1 MQHDTTFSVRY
12 LTDDPVPIR
21 DIIESLN
28 GIETV
33 LSEVGR
39 LLPQLVTGLSV
50 ERVEVRVRE
59 IAQES
64 PLRELFLVSL
74 FLGFQKE
81 LETEVIGLIE
91 HATGYDIPAN
101 LDTIVTVLAL
111 IIVFYGAGAI
121 RDLVLGNS
129 GDGPA
134 RRQLAGLISELSGD
148 TGKSEDAIRATL
160 EKRYGEPAMKKR
172 VANAASRFF
181 TPSKRKDSSP
191 VEVNGRSIDHDTVAD
206 IPAQYL
212 IEHESE
218 INPSR
223 NFENVTLELHAQ
235 DRDHAGQGWAAVP
248 LGLAD
253 KRIRLKLQDGVVT
266 SDLWGRNKVRGDI
279 TMIYERVGLEL
290 VPKEIHLHRLTGG
303 PS

>member
-33 LSEVGR
+33 LGEVGR
-39 LLPQLVTGLSV
+39 LLPHLITGLSV
-50 ERVEVRVRE
+50 ERVEIRVRE

-64 PLRELFLVSL
+64 PLRELFLVAL
-74 FLGFQKE
+74 FLGFQE
-81 LETEVIGLIE
+81 DLEREVIGVLE
-91 HATGYDIPAN
+91 KTAGYDIPAN

-111 IIVFYGAGAI
+111 IIIFYGAGAI
-121 RDLVLGNS
+121 KDLVMGDT

-134 RRQLAGLISELSGD
+134 KRQLAGLITELSAD
-148 TGKSEDAIRATL
+148 TGKSEDSIRSTL
-160 EKRYGEPAMKKR
+160 EKRYGEPTMKKR
-172 VANAASRFF
+172 IANAASRFF

-191 VEVNGRSIDHDTVAD
+191 IEVNDRSIDRETVSD

-218 INPSR
+218 IKPSR
-223 NFENVTLELHAQ
+223 NFDDVTLELHAQ

-248 LGLAD
+248 LGIAE
-253 KRIRLKLQDGVVT
+253 KRIRLKLQDDVVT
-266 SDLWGRNKVRGDI
+266 ADLWGRNTVRGDI
-279 TMIYERVGLEL
+279 TMIYERVGLDL
-290 VPKEIHLHRLTGG
+290 IPKEIHLHRLTGI
-303 PS
+303 